1 MARPCPSRQS
11 GSSLFGGVRGREEKS
26 GTHPEGRVHSGD
38 DGSQVSC
45 KTTICMS
52 LSVNIWRS
60 ICRLSEFWREQQF
73 IVAILVGVFEIF
85 NVILLFGAACWRGS
99 EVVLVIVWMGEER
112 CRDGRQGL
120 PGRGRQRRG

>member
-1 MARPCPSRQS
+1 MVS
-11 GSSLFGGVRGREEKS
+11 GGGEDKS

-85 NVILLFGAACWRGS
+85 TVNFIIWGCLLARF
-99 EVVLVIVWMGEER
+99 
-112 CRDGRQGL
+112 
-120 PGRGRQRRG
+120 